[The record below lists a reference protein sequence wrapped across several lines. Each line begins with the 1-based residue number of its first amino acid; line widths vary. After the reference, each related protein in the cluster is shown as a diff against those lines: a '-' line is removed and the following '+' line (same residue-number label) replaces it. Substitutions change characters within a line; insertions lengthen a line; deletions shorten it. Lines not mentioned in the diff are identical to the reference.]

1 MIIKFAKNN
10 LGYIGKDGGLPWKC
24 KADLQAFKE
33 ATTGQVLIMGRKTF
47 ESIGK
52 PLPNR
57 MNIVITDNEDY
68 AEEMNRKYVE
78 QRGIL
83 FVKGLSEGIRT
94 ATYFT
99 ELYET
104 RIKDLYVI
112 GGAGIIES
120 VLREYPALVTR
131 IEISVINDK
140 TKGDTQ
146 VSEVLL
152 NKHQSKIVYQYR
164 DHNFETYREII

>member
-1 MIIKFAKNN
+1 
-10 LGYIGKDGGLPWKC
+10 
-24 KADLQAFKE
+24 
-33 ATTGQVLIMGRKTF
+33 MGRKTF

-68 AEEMNRKYVE
+68 AEEMNRKYVD
-78 QRGIL
+78 QRGLL

-99 ELYET
+99 EVYES
-104 RIKDLYVI
+104 RVRELYVI
-112 GGAGIIES
+112 GGAAIIES
-120 VLREYPALVTR
+120 VLRDYPALVTR
-131 IEISVINDK
+131 IEISVINDNS
-140 TKGDTQ
+140 KGDTQ

-152 NKHQSKIVYQYR
+152 NKHQNKIVYQYYEP
-164 DHNFETYREII
+164 DKVCFVN